1 MKILFASKNKNKFEE
16 IKEIFSDSDFEII
29 FDDSLEDVV
38 EDRDTIIGN
47 AQKKSEEIFDKYNVP
62 VISDDS
68 GLFVEALNNEPGVKT
83 ARYAGETATAEDN
96 IQKLLNNLEN
106 EDNRNAFFQTV
117 LYFFDGNNRL
127 DTEGILP
134 GTITTSPRGDNGF
147 GYDPVFEVDGKTLA
161 ELSFEEK
168 TKISHRKI
176 AVEKMFTLLSETF
189 NKE

>member
-29 FDDSLEDVV
+29 YDDSLEDVV

-47 AQKKSEEIFDKYNVP
+47 AQKKSEEIFEKHNVP

-127 DTEGILP
+127 DTEGILS
-134 GTITTSPRGDNGF
+134 GIITTSPRGDNGF

-176 AVEKMFTLLSETF
+176 ATEKMFTLLSETF
-189 NKE
+189 KE

>member
-1 MKILFASKNKNKFEE
+1 M
-16 IKEIFSDSDFEII
+16 
-29 FDDSLEDVV
+29 
-38 EDRDTIIGN
+38 
-47 AQKKSEEIFDKYNVP
+47 
-62 VISDDS
+62 
-68 GLFVEALNNEPGVKT
+68 
-83 ARYAGETATAEDN
+83 
-96 IQKLLNNLEN
+96 EN

-161 ELSFEEK
+161 ELSIDEK

-176 AVEKMFTLLSETF
+176 ATEQMFKLLSEKF
-189 NKE
+189 KE

>member
-47 AQKKSEEIFDKYNVP
+47 AQKKSEEIFEKYNVP

-127 DTEGILP
+127 DTEGILS
-134 GTITTSPRGDNGF
+134 GRITTSPRGDNGF

-176 AVEKMFTLLSETF
+176 ATEKMFMLLSETF
-189 NKE
+189 KE

>member
-1 MKILFASKNKNKFEE
+1 M
-16 IKEIFSDSDFEII
+16 
-29 FDDSLEDVV
+29 
-38 EDRDTIIGN
+38 
-47 AQKKSEEIFDKYNVP
+47 
-62 VISDDS
+62 
-68 GLFVEALNNEPGVKT
+68 
-83 ARYAGETATAEDN
+83 
-96 IQKLLNNLEN
+96 EN

-117 LYFFDGNNRL
+117 LYFFDVNNRL

-176 AVEKMFTLLSETF
+176 ATEKMFTLLSETF
-189 NKE
+189 KE

>member
-16 IKEIFSDSDFEII
+16 IKQIFSDSNFEII

-47 AQKKSEEIFDKYNVP
+47 AQKKSEEIFEKHNVP

-127 DTEGILP
+127 DTEGILS

-168 TKISHRKI
+168 TKSSHRKI
-176 AVEKMFTLLSETF
+176 ATEKMFTLLSETF
-189 NKE
+189 KE

>member
-47 AQKKSEEIFDKYNVP
+47 AQKKSEEIFEKYNVP

-68 GLFVEALNNEPGVKT
+68 GLFVEALNNQPGVKT

-127 DTEGILP
+127 NTEGILP

-147 GYDPVFEVDGKTLA
+147 GYDPVFQHQERTLA
-161 ELSFEEK
+161 ELSLDEK
-168 TKISHRKI
+168 TEISHRNI
-176 AVEKMFTLLSETF
+176 ACIKMVEILNEEL
-189 NKE
+189 